1 MKHNIILLAISIFLT
16 STVVRSQTAEAKKFV
31 DAIKSNA
38 TSLANNKLP
47 QSVSSNGSKPV
58 IPEAY
63 KPVVTNYINTI
74 KTKSKE
80 LAQNGNAPSTQK
92 FPKSASSTANPTA
105 VNSKA
110 GAANTAQIAFA
121 NQLVEKIK
129 DQTASL
135 NKTISDA
142 TANSSNSSASKSGQ
156 LSSGTSAANRLSQ
169 AANNSLE
176 SKLIM
181 KGFIDSLM
189 AKMTLSEKIGQLNLV
204 TPGYGIPTGS
214 VVSTDVEKK
223 IKDGN
228 VGGLFGV
235 IGVEKIK
242 KAQEIA
248 VKESRL
254 KIPLIFGLD
263 IIHGYKTVFPTPL
276 AISSSWDTA
285 LIRRSAV
292 AAAKEAASDGLNWA
306 FSPMVD
312 IARDPRWGRVVEGS
326 GEDPF
331 LGSQIASAMVKGYQ
345 GASLADKYTLIACVK
360 HFAAYGAAE
369 GGRDYNS
376 VDMSKIRMYNEYLP
390 PYKAAIDAGAASIMS
405 SFNDVDGV
413 PASGNKWLL
422 TDLLRKEWGFKGLV
436 VSDYTSI
443 NEMTSHRM
451 GDLKQVSA
459 MSLRAGLDMDMVGEG
474 YLTTLKQSL
483 SEKNVTLQQID
494 NACRNVLKA
503 KYKLGL
509 FDDPFRY
516 IDEQRAKENVLSAE
530 VKSVAR
536 EIATK
541 SFVLLKNNLQV
552 LPLKKTTKIALV
564 GPLANDKS
572 NMLGTW
578 AVAGEPQMSIPVFAG
593 MQGSISE
600 KTLIRYAKGANI
612 TDDTTLAK
620 RANVFGTRVEIDKR
634 SPNEMIAEALT
645 ISSSAD
651 LIVAVVGEASEMT
664 GEAASRADITLPP
677 SQQLLLQSLY
687 ATKKPVVV
695 VVMSGRPLVLTNI
708 VDGAA
713 AVLQVWHAG
722 IEAGSA
728 IADVLYGNVNPSG
741 KLSMSF
747 PYSVGQIPVYYSQ
760 KNTGRPQNPD
770 NKFSS
775 KYLDIPNE
783 PLFPFGYGLSYT
795 NFSYSNFKLSGNS
808 LVKGS
813 TLTASVTLSNTGK
826 YDGEEVVQFYTQ
838 DLVRSITPPEKEL
851 KGFQKVFL
859 KAGESKEIVF
869 KISEETLKF
878 WNAALKYV
886 VEPGKFDVM
895 IGGNSRDLL
904 RASFELK

>member
-1 MKHNIILLAISIFLT
+1 MKKHVFYLSIYFLA
-16 STVVRSQTAEAKKFV
+16 ST
-31 DAIKSNA
+31 
-38 TSLANNKLP
+38 L
-47 QSVSSNGSKPV
+47 
-58 IPEAY
+58 Y
-63 KPVVTNYINTI
+63 
-74 KTKSKE
+74 
-80 LAQNGNAPSTQK
+80 
-92 FPKSASSTANPTA
+92 
-105 VNSKA
+105 
-110 GAANTAQIAFA
+110 
-121 NQLVEKIK
+121 
-129 DQTASL
+129 
-135 NKTISDA
+135 
-142 TANSSNSSASKSGQ
+142 SSAQDTK
-156 LSSGTSAANRLSQ
+156 
-169 AANNSLE
+169 
-176 SKLIM
+176 M
-181 KGFIDSLM
+181 KTFIDALM
-189 AKMTLSEKIGQLNLV
+189 AKMTVEEKIGQLNLV

-235 IGVEKIK
+235 IGVEKIR

-263 IIHGYKTVFPTPL
+263 VIHGYKTVFPTPI

-285 LIRRSAV
+285 LIRRSAA
-292 AAAKEAASDGLNWA
+292 AAAKEATSDGLNWA

-312 IARDPRWGRVVEGS
+312 IARDPRWGRVAEGS
-326 GEDPF
+326 GEDAF
-331 LGSQIASAMVKGYQ
+331 LGSQIAKSMVKGYQ
-345 GASLADKYTLIACVK
+345 GSSLADKYTLIACVK

-376 VDMSKIRMYNEYLP
+376 VDMSKIKLFNEYLA

-405 SFNDVDGV
+405 SFNDFDGV

-422 TDLLRKEWGFKGLV
+422 TDLLRKQWGFKGLV

-443 NEMTSHRM
+443 NEMISHRM

-459 MSLRAGLDMDMVGEG
+459 MALRAGLDMDMVGEG

-483 SEKNVTLQQID
+483 NEKAVTLQQIN
-494 NACRNVLKA
+494 NACRNVLEA

-509 FDDPFRY
+509 FDDPYRY
-516 IDEQRAKENVLSAE
+516 IDEQRAAANVLNAE
-530 VKSVAR
+530 TKAIAREVAGKSV
-536 EIATK
+536 
-541 SFVLLKNNLQV
+541 VLLKNKMQS
-552 LPLKKTTKIALV
+552 LPLKKTVRIALV

-578 AVAGEPQMSIPVFAG
+578 AVAGDPQMSIPVFEG
-593 MQGSISE
+593 MKS
-600 KTLIRYAKGANI
+600 LINDKSLVRYAKGANI

-620 RANVFGTRVEIDKR
+620 RANVFGMRAEIDKR
-634 SPNEMIAEALT
+634 SPTEMIVEALT

-651 LIVAVVGEASEMT
+651 VIVAVVGEASEMS
-664 GEAASRADITLPP
+664 GEAASRSDITLPP

-687 ATKKPVVV
+687 ATRKPVIV
-695 VVMSGRPLVLTNI
+695 VVMSGRPLVLTNV

-722 IEAGSA
+722 IEAGNA
-728 IADVLYGNVNPSG
+728 IADVLYGDVNPSG

-783 PLFPFGYGLSYT
+783 PLFPFGHGLSYT
-795 NFSYSNFKLSGNS
+795 NFTYSDMKLSSN
-808 LVKGS
+808 
-813 TLTASVTLSNTGK
+813 TLTKGGSIVATVTLSNAGN
-826 YDGEEVVQFYTQ
+826 YDGEEVVQLYTQ

-859 KAGESKEIVF
+859 KAGESKEIQF
-869 KISEETLKF
+869 KITEEMLKF
-878 WNAALKYV
+878 WNADIKFV
-886 VEPGKFDVM
+886 SEPGKFDVM
-895 IGGNSRDLL
+895 IGGSSADVIRKSFDL
-904 RASFELK
+904 K